1 MKLDRAMNI
10 WFGTII
16 AYILASGVA
25 ALAVSGAIVLAVLLY
40 FGVV

>member
-1 MKLDRAMNI
+1 MKLDKGMQI
-10 WFGTII
+10 WFGAVI

-25 ALAVSGAIVLAVLLY
+25 ALAISGAIVLAVLLY